1 VSKNSIANIL
11 IAILIFGFCCLIY
24 FGYNTWEQSEKA
36 AYESCIGSVT
46 NEIQKSE
53 FAKNLFPVSDDWKIL
68 SESETTFL
76 MENVRGSDCGG
87 FNNPVL
93 DLWNHR
99 INIALRKSPS
109 YPQIIIWS
117 NGKDSISGTD
127 DDLVTP
133 FGQKVPK

>member
-1 VSKNSIANIL
+1 MSSNLIANIL
-11 IAILIFGFCCLIY
+11 IAILIFGFCCLVY
-24 FGYNTWEQSEKA
+24 FGYNTWQEAEES
-36 AYESCIGSVT
+36 AYQSCIGSVT

-53 FAKNLFPVSDDWKIL
+53 FAKNLFPVSGDWKIL
-68 SESETTFL
+68 SENETISL
-76 MENVRGSDCGG
+76 MQNVRGSDCGR
-87 FNNPVL
+87 FNNPIL

-99 INIALRKSPS
+99 INIALRKSSS

-117 NGKDSISGTD
+117 NGKDNISGTN